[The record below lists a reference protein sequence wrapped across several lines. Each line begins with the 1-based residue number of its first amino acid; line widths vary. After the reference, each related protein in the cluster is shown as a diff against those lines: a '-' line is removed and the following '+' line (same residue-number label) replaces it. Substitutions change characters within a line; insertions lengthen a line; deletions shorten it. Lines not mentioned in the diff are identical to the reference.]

1 MGYQFAV
8 SGWISYHAAEV
19 GDSGILV
26 GIGVK
31 QHLRVGMD
39 GYVRF
44 HVFLVLAQELG
55 HRLDFGFRLWEGTAV
70 GVIARVGGGTLL
82 WDRREEEKHVE
93 QQIVAVICIE
103 KSWFHFN
110 QIFKLEIK
118 KVLGTIVDISKT

>member
-1 MGYQFAV
+1 MGYRFAV
-8 SGWISYHAAEV
+8 SGWISYHTAEV

-31 QHLRVGMD
+31 QHLRVGVD

-55 HRLDFGFRLWEGTAV
+55 HSLDFGFRLWEGTTV
-70 GVIARVGGGTLL
+70 GVIARVGGGTFLC
-82 WDRREEEKHVE
+82 DRREEEKHVE

-103 KSWFHFN
+103 KFPGF
-110 QIFKLEIK
+110 
-118 KVLGTIVDISKT
+118 ISIRFLN